1 VKRPLNVILDLTSR
15 CNLKCIMGYFSNVE
29 RLHFPPFE
37 RPQLSNDGNLPV
49 ETFRKIADDLF
60 PRAWRVALAC
70 AAEPM
75 IHPKFREI
83 VGIAGSYGVPDLWFP
98 TNLLALTEPTTLAL
112 IRSNVTTVAAS
123 IDGITQPTY
132 EKIRVPARWDR
143 LISCLNLFAEV
154 KRRERVKHPN
164 LRIIFTW
171 MKSNRADLAGL
182 PAFAEEH
189 GATELDVRYVSTTVG
204 VDVGPELLNGED
216 PRELNREL
224 AATAR
229 EAVRRGLRLT
239 SYPDFESAEDLPQT
253 ALGRLR
259 RNAWRRKAGID
270 SPERT
275 RYATNQRLYG
285 CAYPD
290 RNYVVRPNG
299 AVAPCVY
306 WEKDPIGFYPEQNL
320 ATIAAGEP
328 LGRIRDGLRS
338 GHPVGTCAEC
348 SERRD
353 ALYRL
358 RVDTIHPE
366 IPGAVPTDLR
376 LPTHPS

>member
-15 CNLKCIMGYFSNVE
+15 CNLKCIMCYFSNVDG
-29 RLHFPPFE
+29 LHFPPFD
-37 RPQLSNDGNLPV
+37 RPQLSAEGNMPV
-49 ETFRKIADDLF
+49 EAFRRIADDLF

-75 IHPKFREI
+75 IHPRFKEI
-83 VGIAGSYGVPDLWFP
+83 VGIAGTYGVPNLWFP
-98 TNLLALTEPTTLAL
+98 TNLLALTEPTMLAL
-112 IRSNVTTVAAS
+112 IRGNVTTVAAS
-123 IDGITQPTY
+123 IDGFTKDTY

-143 LISCLNLFAEV
+143 LISCLSVFNDI
-154 KRRERVKHPN
+154 KRREGVKRPA

-171 MKSNRADLAGL
+171 MKSNRAELALL
-182 PAFAEEH
+182 PAFAQEH

-204 VDVGPELLNGED
+204 VDVTPELLNDED
-216 PRELNREL
+216 PKRLNEEL

-229 EAVRRGLRLT
+229 DAVRRGLRLT
-239 SYPDFESAEDLPQT
+239 SYPDFETPEDRPKDL
-253 ALGRLR
+253 LGRIR
-259 RNAWRRKAGID
+259 HTAWRRKAGID

-290 RNYVVRPNG
+290 RNYVIRPNG

-320 ATIAAGEP
+320 ATIASGEP

-358 RVDTIHPE
+358 RTDTIHPD
-366 IPGAVPTDLR
+366 ISGAAGTDLR